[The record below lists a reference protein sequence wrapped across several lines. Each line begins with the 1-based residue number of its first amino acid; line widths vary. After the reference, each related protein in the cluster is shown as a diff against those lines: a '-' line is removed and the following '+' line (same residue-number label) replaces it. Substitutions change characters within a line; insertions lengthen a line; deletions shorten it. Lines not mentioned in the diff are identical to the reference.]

1 MKNNKIFYL
10 VVILILA
17 IFFVLLLGLKE
28 EKNYSPQS
36 DLKKLN
42 NSISLKKLYSGKNIF
57 LNDLLLE
64 NELNLINIWASWCS
78 PCKAEHPYLI
88 NLNERFDIN
97 LIGINYKDNL
107 DNSKKFLSDLGNPY
121 DEVLVDSD
129 GTKSI
134 ELGAIGVPETYL
146 INNENK
152 IIKKFI
158 GPLDQDDYENII
170 SLIKKWKKLFLRS

>member
-1 MKNNKIFYL
+1 MKNNKIFYFI
-10 VVILILA
+10 VILIVV

-28 EKNYSPQS
+28 EKNYSPQPET
-36 DLKKLN
+36 KKLN
-42 NSISLKKLYSGKNIF
+42 NSISLKELYSGKNIF
-57 LNDLLLE
+57 LNDLLIK

-88 NLNERFDIN
+88 NLNERFGIN

-129 GTKSI
+129 GIKSI

-158 GPLDQDDYENII
+158 GPLDQDDYEDII
-170 SLIKKWKKLFLRS
+170 SLIKK

>member
-1 MKNNKIFYL
+1 MKNNKIFYFI
-10 VVILILA
+10 VILIVA
-17 IFFVLLLGLKE
+17 IFIVLLLGLKE
-28 EKNYSPQS
+28 EKNYSPQPET
-36 DLKKLN
+36 KKLN
-42 NSISLKKLYSGKNIF
+42 NSISLQELYSGKNIF

-64 NELNLINIWASWCS
+64 NELNLINIWASWCL

-88 NLNERFDIN
+88 ILNERFDIN

-129 GTKSI
+129 GIKSI

-146 INNENK
+146 INNEYN

-170 SLIKKWKKLFLRS
+170 SLIKK

>member
-1 MKNNKIFYL
+1 MKNNKLFYFI
-10 VVILILA
+10 VILIVV

-28 EKNYSPQS
+28 EKNYTPQS
-36 DLKKLN
+36 DINKLN
-42 NSISLKKLYSGKNIF
+42 NSISLKELYSGKNIF
-57 LNDLLLE
+57 LNDLFLT

-88 NLNERFDIN
+88 NLNERFGIN

-121 DEVLVDSD
+121 DEVLVDID

-158 GPLDQDDYENII
+158 GPLDQDDYEDII
-170 SLIKKWKKLFLRS
+170 SLIKK

>member
-1 MKNNKIFYL
+1 M
-10 VVILILA
+10 
-17 IFFVLLLGLKE
+17 
-28 EKNYSPQS
+28 
-36 DLKKLN
+36 
-42 NSISLKKLYSGKNIF
+42 
-57 LNDLLLE
+57 
-64 NELNLINIWASWCS
+64 
-78 PCKAEHPYLI
+78 I

-121 DEVLVDSD
+121 DEVFVDSD

-152 IIKKFI
+152 IINKFI

-170 SLIKKWKKLFLRS
+170 NLIKK

>member
-1 MKNNKIFYL
+1 MKNNKIFYFI
-10 VVILILA
+10 VILIVA
-17 IFFVLLLGLKE
+17 IFIVLLLGLKE
-28 EKNYSPQS
+28 EKNYSPQPET
-36 DLKKLN
+36 KKLN
-42 NSISLKKLYSGKNIF
+42 NSILLKELYSGKNIF

-88 NLNERFDIN
+88 NLNERFGIN

-121 DEVLVDSD
+121 DEVLVDID

-146 INNENK
+146 INSENK

-158 GPLDQDDYENII
+158 GPLDQDDYEDII
-170 SLIKKWKKLFLRS
+170 SLIKK

>member
-1 MKNNKIFYL
+1 MKNNKIFYFI
-10 VVILILA
+10 VILIVA
-17 IFFVLLLGLKE
+17 IFIVLLLGLKE
-28 EKNYSPQS
+28 EKNYSPQPET
-36 DLKKLN
+36 KKLN
-42 NSISLKKLYSGKNIF
+42 NSILLKELYSGKNIF
-57 LNDLLLE
+57 LNDLLLK
-64 NELNLINIWASWCS
+64 NELNLIYIWASWCS
-78 PCKAEHPYLI
+78 PCKAEHSYLI
-88 NLNERFDIN
+88 NLNERFGIN

-158 GPLDQDDYENII
+158 GPLDQDDYEDII
-170 SLIKKWKKLFLRS
+170 SLIKK

>member
-1 MKNNKIFYL
+1 MKNNKIFYFI
-10 VVILILA
+10 VILIVA
-17 IFFVLLLGLKE
+17 IFIVLLLGLKE
-28 EKNYSPQS
+28 EKNYSPQPET
-36 DLKKLN
+36 KKLN
-42 NSISLKKLYSGKNIF
+42 NSILLKELYSGKNIF

-88 NLNERFDIN
+88 NLNERFGIN

-107 DNSKKFLSDLGNPY
+107 DNAKKFLSDLGNPY

-170 SLIKKWKKLFLRS
+170 SLIKK

>member
-1 MKNNKIFYL
+1 MKNNKIFYFI
-10 VVILILA
+10 VILIVA
-17 IFFVLLLGLKE
+17 IFIVLLLGLKE
-28 EKNYSPQS
+28 EKNYSPQPET
-36 DLKKLN
+36 KKLN
-42 NSISLKKLYSGKNIF
+42 NSILLKELYSGKNIF

-88 NLNERFDIN
+88 NLNERFGIN

-134 ELGAIGVPETYL
+134 ELCAIVVPETYL

-158 GPLDQDDYENII
+158 GPLDQDDYEDII
-170 SLIKKWKKLFLRS
+170 SLIKK

>member
-1 MKNNKIFYL
+1 MKNNKIFYFI
-10 VVILILA
+10 VILIVA
-17 IFFVLLLGLKE
+17 IFIVLLLGLKE
-28 EKNYSPQS
+28 EKKYSPQPET
-36 DLKKLN
+36 KKLN
-42 NSISLKKLYSGKNIF
+42 NSILLKELYSGKNIF
-57 LNDLLLE
+57 LNDLFLT
-64 NELNLINIWASWCS
+64 NELNLINIWASWCL
-78 PCKAEHPYLI
+78 PCKAEHPYLM
-88 NLNERFDIN
+88 NLNEKFDIN

-170 SLIKKWKKLFLRS
+170 NLIKK

>member
-1 MKNNKIFYL
+1 MQTPFH
-10 VVILILA
+10 
-17 IFFVLLLGLKE
+17 FFVLLLGLKE

-36 DLKKLN
+36 NLKKLN
-42 NSISLKKLYSGKNIF
+42 NSILLKELYSGKNIF

-170 SLIKKWKKLFLRS
+170 NLIKNLMLIKLDCICQI

>member
-1 MKNNKIFYL
+1 MKNNKIFYFI
-10 VVILILA
+10 VILIVA
-17 IFFVLLLGLKE
+17 IFIVLLLGLKE
-28 EKNYSPQS
+28 EKKYSPQPET
-36 DLKKLN
+36 KKLN
-42 NSISLKKLYSGKNIF
+42 NSILLKELYSGKNIF

-88 NLNERFDIN
+88 NLNERFDLN

-158 GPLDQDDYENII
+158 GPLDQDDYEDII
-170 SLIKKWKKLFLRS
+170 SLIKK

>member
-1 MKNNKIFYL
+1 MKNKDNFFL
-10 VVILILA
+10 VISLIVA
-17 IFFVLLLGLKE
+17 IFFVLLLGLNE
-28 EKNYSPQS
+28 DKNYSS
-36 DLKKLN
+36 KSEFKKLN
-42 NSISLKKLYSGKNIF
+42 NSILLEELYSGKKIF
-57 LNDLLLE
+57 LAEALLKDE
-64 NELNLINIWASWCS
+64 FNLINIWASWCL

-88 NLNERFDIN
+88 NLNEKFDIN

-158 GPLDQDDYENII
+158 GPLDQNDYENII
-170 SLIKKWKKLFLRS
+170 SLIKK

>member
-1 MKNNKIFYL
+1 MKNNKIFYFI
-10 VVILILA
+10 VILIVA
-17 IFFVLLLGLKE
+17 IFIVLLLGLKE
-28 EKNYSPQS
+28 EKNYSPQPET
-36 DLKKLN
+36 KKLN
-42 NSISLKKLYSGKNIF
+42 NSILLQELYSGKNIF

-88 NLNERFDIN
+88 NLNERFGIN

-158 GPLDQDDYENII
+158 GPLDQDDYEDII
-170 SLIKKWKKLFLRS
+170 SLIKK

>member
-1 MKNNKIFYL
+1 M
-10 VVILILA
+10 
-17 IFFVLLLGLKE
+17 
-28 EKNYSPQS
+28 
-36 DLKKLN
+36 
-42 NSISLKKLYSGKNIF
+42 
-57 LNDLLLE
+57 
-64 NELNLINIWASWCS
+64 
-78 PCKAEHPYLI
+78 I
-88 NLNERFDIN
+88 NLNERFGIN

-146 INNENK
+146 INSENK

-158 GPLDQDDYENII
+158 GPLDQDDYEDII
-170 SLIKKWKKLFLRS
+170 SLIKK

>member
-1 MKNNKIFYL
+1 MKNNKIFYFI
-10 VVILILA
+10 VILIVA
-17 IFFVLLLGLKE
+17 IFIVLLLGLKE
-28 EKNYSPQS
+28 EKKYSPQPET
-36 DLKKLN
+36 KKLN
-42 NSISLKKLYSGKNIF
+42 NSILLKELYSGKNIF

-64 NELNLINIWASWCS
+64 NELNLINIWASWCL

-88 NLNERFDIN
+88 NLNERFGIN

-121 DEVLVDSD
+121 DEVLVDGD

-170 SLIKKWKKLFLRS
+170 SLIKK

>member
-1 MKNNKIFYL
+1 MKSNKIFYL
-10 VVILILA
+10 VVILTLA

-88 NLNERFDIN
+88 NLNERFGIN

-158 GPLDQDDYENII
+158 GPLDQDDYEDII
-170 SLIKKWKKLFLRS
+170 SLIKK

>member
-10 VVILILA
+10 VVILIIA
-17 IFFVLLLGLKE
+17 IFLVLLLGLKE
-28 EKNYSPQS
+28 EKNYTPQS
-36 DLKKLN
+36 ELKKLN
-42 NSISLKKLYSGKNIF
+42 DSISLKDLYSGKNIF
-57 LNDLLLE
+57 LNDLLLN
-64 NELNLINIWASWCS
+64 NEFNLINIWASWCA
-78 PCKAEHPYLI
+78 PCKVEHPYLI
-88 NLNERFDIN
+88 NLNDKFDIN

-170 SLIKKWKKLFLRS
+170 NLIKK

>member
-1 MKNNKIFYL
+1 MKNNKIFYF
-10 VVILILA
+10 VVILIVA

-28 EKNYSPQS
+28 EKNYSPQL

-42 NSISLKKLYSGKNIF
+42 NSVSLKELYSGKNIF
-57 LNDLLLE
+57 LNDLFLT
-64 NELNLINIWASWCS
+64 NELNLINIWASWCL
-78 PCKAEHPYLI
+78 PCKTEHPYLI
-88 NLNERFDIN
+88 NLNEKFDIN

-146 INNENK
+146 INNENT

-170 SLIKKWKKLFLRS
+170 NLIKKWKKSL

>member
-1 MKNNKIFYL
+1 MINNKNFYFI
-10 VVILILA
+10 VILIVA
-17 IFFVLLLGLKE
+17 IFIVLLLGLKE
-28 EKNYSPQS
+28 EKNYSPQPET
-36 DLKKLN
+36 KKLN
-42 NSISLKKLYSGKNIF
+42 NSILLKELYSGKNIF

-88 NLNERFDIN
+88 NLNERFGIN

-158 GPLDQDDYENII
+158 GPLDQDDYEDII
-170 SLIKKWKKLFLRS
+170 SLIKK

>member
-1 MKNNKIFYL
+1 MKNNKIFYFI
-10 VVILILA
+10 VILIVA
-17 IFFVLLLGLKE
+17 IFIVLLLGLKE
-28 EKNYSPQS
+28 EKNYSPQPET
-36 DLKKLN
+36 KKLN
-42 NSISLKKLYSGKNIF
+42 NSILLKELYSGKNIF

-88 NLNERFDIN
+88 NLNERFGIN

-152 IIKKFI
+152 IIKKFV
-158 GPLDQDDYENII
+158 GPLDQDDYEDII
-170 SLIKKWKKLFLRS
+170 SLIKK

>member
-1 MKNNKIFYL
+1 MYFYSLL
-10 VVILILA
+10 VHR
-17 IFFVLLLGLKE
+17 
-28 EKNYSPQS
+28 QS
-36 DLKKLN
+36 THH
-42 NSISLKKLYSGKNIF
+42 IF
-57 LNDLLLE
+57 LNDLLLT
-64 NELNLINIWASWCS
+64 NELNLINIWASWCL
-78 PCKAEHPYLI
+78 PCKDEHPYLM
-88 NLNERFDIN
+88 NLNEKFDIN

-158 GPLDQDDYENII
+158 GPLDKDDYEDII
-170 SLIKKWKKLFLRS
+170 SLIKK

>member
-1 MKNNKIFYL
+1 MKNYKIFYFL
-10 VVILILA
+10 VILIVA
-17 IFFVLLLGLKE
+17 IFIVLLLGLKE
-28 EKNYSPQS
+28 EKKYSQQPET
-36 DLKKLN
+36 KKLN
-42 NSISLKKLYSGKNIF
+42 NSILLKELYSGKNIF
-57 LNDLLLE
+57 LNDLFLT
-64 NELNLINIWASWCS
+64 NELNLINIWASWCL

-88 NLNERFDIN
+88 NLNEKFDIN

-146 INNENK
+146 INNENV

-170 SLIKKWKKLFLRS
+170 NLIKK

>member
-1 MKNNKIFYL
+1 MKNNKIFYFI
-10 VVILILA
+10 VILIVA
-17 IFFVLLLGLKE
+17 IFIVLLLGLKE
-28 EKNYSPQS
+28 EKNYSPQPET
-36 DLKKLN
+36 KKLN
-42 NSISLKKLYSGKNIF
+42 NSILLQELYSGKNIF

-64 NELNLINIWASWCS
+64 NQLNLINIWASWCS

-88 NLNERFDIN
+88 NLNERFGIN

-121 DEVLVDSD
+121 DEVLVDID

-158 GPLDQDDYENII
+158 GPLDQDDYEDII
-170 SLIKKWKKLFLRS
+170 SLIKK

>member
-1 MKNNKIFYL
+1 MKNNKIFYFI
-10 VVILILA
+10 VILIVA
-17 IFFVLLLGLKE
+17 IFIVLLLGLKE
-28 EKNYSPQS
+28 EKNYSPQPET
-36 DLKKLN
+36 KKLN
-42 NSISLKKLYSGKNIF
+42 NSILLKELYSGKNIF

-64 NELNLINIWASWCS
+64 NQLNLINIWASWCS

-88 NLNERFDIN
+88 NLNERFGIN

-152 IIKKFI
+152 IIKKFV
-158 GPLDQDDYENII
+158 GPLDQDDYEDII
-170 SLIKKWKKLFLRS
+170 SLIKK

>member
-1 MKNNKIFYL
+1 MKNNKIFYFI
-10 VVILILA
+10 VILIVA
-17 IFFVLLLGLKE
+17 IFIVLLLGLKE
-28 EKNYSPQS
+28 EKNYSPQPET
-36 DLKKLN
+36 KKLN
-42 NSISLKKLYSGKNIF
+42 NSILLQELYSGKNIF

-88 NLNERFDIN
+88 NLNERFGIN

-121 DEVLVDSD
+121 DEVLVDID

-158 GPLDQDDYENII
+158 GPLDQDDYEDII
-170 SLIKKWKKLFLRS
+170 SLIKK

>member
-1 MKNNKIFYL
+1 M
-10 VVILILA
+10 
-17 IFFVLLLGLKE
+17 
-28 EKNYSPQS
+28 
-36 DLKKLN
+36 
-42 NSISLKKLYSGKNIF
+42 
-57 LNDLLLE
+57 
-64 NELNLINIWASWCS
+64 
-78 PCKAEHPYLI
+78 PCKVEHPYLI
-88 NLNERFDIN
+88 NLNEKFDIN
-97 LIGINYKDNL
+97 LIGISYKDNL

-121 DEVLVDSD
+121 DEVLVDID

-170 SLIKKWKKLFLRS
+170 NLIKK

>member
-1 MKNNKIFYL
+1 MKNNKIFYFI
-10 VVILILA
+10 VILIVA
-17 IFFVLLLGLKE
+17 IFIVLLLGLKE
-28 EKNYSPQS
+28 EKNYSPQPET
-36 DLKKLN
+36 KKLN
-42 NSISLKKLYSGKNIF
+42 NSILLKELYSGKNIF

-64 NELNLINIWASWCS
+64 NEINLINIWASWCS

-88 NLNERFDIN
+88 NLNERFGIN

-158 GPLDQDDYENII
+158 GPLDQDDYEDII
-170 SLIKKWKKLFLRS
+170 SLIKK

>member
-1 MKNNKIFYL
+1 MKNNKIFYFI
-10 VVILILA
+10 VILIVA
-17 IFFVLLLGLKE
+17 IFIVLLLGLKE
-28 EKNYSPQS
+28 EKNYSPQPET
-36 DLKKLN
+36 KKLN
-42 NSISLKKLYSGKNIF
+42 NSILLKELYSGKNIF

-88 NLNERFDIN
+88 NLNERFGIN

-146 INNENK
+146 INSENK

-158 GPLDQDDYENII
+158 GPLDQDDYEDII
-170 SLIKKWKKLFLRS
+170 ILIKK

>member
-1 MKNNKIFYL
+1 MKNNKIFYFI
-10 VVILILA
+10 VILIVA
-17 IFFVLLLGLKE
+17 IFIVLLLGLKE
-28 EKNYSPQS
+28 EKNYSPQPET
-36 DLKKLN
+36 KKLN
-42 NSISLKKLYSGKNIF
+42 NSILLQELYSGKNIF

-64 NELNLINIWASWCS
+64 NQLNLINIWASWCS

-88 NLNERFDIN
+88 NLNERFGIN

-158 GPLDQDDYENII
+158 GPLDQDDYEDII
-170 SLIKKWKKLFLRS
+170 SIIKK

>member
-1 MKNNKIFYL
+1 MKNNKIFYFI
-10 VVILILA
+10 VILIVA
-17 IFFVLLLGLKE
+17 IFIVLLLGLKE
-28 EKNYSPQS
+28 EKNYSPQPET
-36 DLKKLN
+36 KKLN
-42 NSISLKKLYSGKNIF
+42 NSILLKELYSGKNIF

-64 NELNLINIWASWCS
+64 NELNLINIWASWCT
-78 PCKAEHPYLI
+78 PCKAEHPYLL
-88 NLNERFDIN
+88 NLNERFGIN

-158 GPLDQDDYENII
+158 GPLDQDDYEDII
-170 SLIKKWKKLFLRS
+170 SLIKK

>member
-1 MKNNKIFYL
+1 MKNNKIFYFI
-10 VVILILA
+10 VILIVA
-17 IFFVLLLGLKE
+17 IFIVLLLGLKE
-28 EKNYSPQS
+28 EKNYSLQPET
-36 DLKKLN
+36 KKLN
-42 NSISLKKLYSGKNIF
+42 NSILLKELYSGKNIF
-57 LNDLLLE
+57 LNDLLLK

-88 NLNERFDIN
+88 NLNKRFGIN

-152 IIKKFI
+152 IIKKFV
-158 GPLDQDDYENII
+158 GPLDQDDYEDII
-170 SLIKKWKKLFLRS
+170 SLIKK

>member
-1 MKNNKIFYL
+1 MKNNKIFYFI
-10 VVILILA
+10 VILIVA
-17 IFFVLLLGLKE
+17 IFIVLLLGLKE
-28 EKNYSPQS
+28 EKNYSPQPET
-36 DLKKLN
+36 KKLN
-42 NSISLKKLYSGKNIF
+42 NSILLKELYSGKNIF

-88 NLNERFDIN
+88 NLNERFGIN

-121 DEVLVDSD
+121 DEVLVDID

-158 GPLDQDDYENII
+158 GPLDQDDYEDII
-170 SLIKKWKKLFLRS
+170 SLIKK